1 MMAALDD
8 LPAPSSLLSSR
19 WSRDN
24 LITCHPAQL
33 YDGPVVERIDPAALA
48 RLIEELAARLGPIQ
62 VGPGRMG
69 VVTWDVACTGTGGPS
84 CRHGVTVT
92 SSFAGAP
99 FRENH
104 DSLL

>member
-1 MMAALDD
+1 MAALDD
-8 LPAPSSLLSSR
+8 LRAPSSLLSSR

-69 VVTWDVACTGTGGPS
+69 VVTWDVARTGTGGPF
-84 CRHGVTVT
+84 VLQVPLALDE
-92 SSFAGAP
+92 AGARGRAR
-99 FRENH
+99 RE
-104 DSLL
+104 